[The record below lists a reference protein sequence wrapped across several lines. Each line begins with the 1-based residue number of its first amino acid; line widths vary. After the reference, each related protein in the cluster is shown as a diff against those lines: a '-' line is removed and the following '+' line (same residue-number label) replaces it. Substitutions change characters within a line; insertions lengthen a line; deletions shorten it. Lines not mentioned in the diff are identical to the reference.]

1 MKMKNLFNQ
10 TWKYFAG
17 GATVLGYVAW
27 FDRMKNPERAL
38 ALKKEINSNIDSVKA
53 KISDLQEQISS
64 TVDNEM
70 RGQLIGK
77 YQELKIE
84 LKSMKDIHNKYFEK
98 FENGSVSTD
107 PEGSLSLYEKYK
119 KRN

>member
-1 MKMKNLFNQ
+1 MKIFCWWCYCFRLCCLIWSDEKSRKSFSI
-10 TWKYFAG
+10 
-17 GATVLGYVAW
+17 
-27 FDRMKNPERAL
+27 
-38 ALKKEINSNIDSVKA
+38 KKEINSNIDSVKA